1 MYSIYNNSFGPDNV
15 YGHSLDLLRKLIPA
29 GTNQVHLDV
38 GCGFGA
44 IAPHIVAMGLEYV
57 GVDIS
62 AEAVEHLTSQG
73 LEAHLVDINQDRS
86 SLISRLLSI
95 TSGRVIASITIL
107 DTLEHV
113 VAPIEV
119 MRAVRAIAANNSSP
133 IVISVPNVTHT
144 EIASRIVTGNFEY
157 TTDGLL
163 DHTHIIH
170 FSSQTLK
177 SMSAQAGLF
186 EVAASDTTV
195 SYPLR
200 DMHLDLDAPS
210 HHSAY
215 YQLIAHVR
223 RNSDK
228 FSDVYQF
235 VRAFLPGSPLNTSPW
250 YKTFVSQQLRPFLT
264 IVIRTIGTEL
274 YALRDTLLC
283 LSGQTDMDF
292 EVVLIGHNLKIEQQ
306 INIEQLLLKQPGY
319 LRKKIKFLQTNQGG
333 RAFPLNLGY
342 KAASGHYITT
352 LDDDDIVFGNYVEVF
367 RSLHDK
373 MPGRLLRVRCVSQ
386 SVRKSNVEPAPQA
399 SISMGPIQANYP
411 ADFNLLDHL
420 SDNFTPCMSVAY
432 PREIIHTFGLDFDES
447 LSTAEDW
454 DFMMRSYFLLGVA
467 ESPEITCIYRRWTDK
482 ITSAN
487 LHSGDEWEKNRMTII
502 RKHDS
507 LPVIL
512 AKGELRN
519 IRNRYN
525 AASTDPFKHII
536 APDNRLPSLIATEVV
551 TQLKRKSI
559 SAITRRLRFWKR

>member
-1 MYSIYNNSFGPDNV
+1 MYSIYNNSFGPNNV
-15 YGHSLDLLRKLIPA
+15 YGHSLDLLGKLVQP

-44 IAPHIVAMGLEYV
+44 IAPHIAAMGLEYV

-62 AEAVEHLTSQG
+62 VESVEHLTSQG
-73 LEAHLVDINQDRS
+73 FEAHLADINQDCA
-86 SLISRLLSI
+86 SLISLLLSI
-95 TSGRVIASITIL
+95 SSGRVIASITIL

-113 VAPIEV
+113 AAPIEV
-119 MRAVRAIAANNSSP
+119 MRAVRAIAVNNSSP
-133 IVISVPNVTHT
+133 IVVSVPNVTHT
-144 EIASRIVTGNFEY
+144 EIASRIVTGHFEY
-157 TTDGLL
+157 TADGLL
-163 DHTHIIH
+163 DHTHVIH

-223 RNSDK
+223 QHSDK
-228 FSDVYQF
+228 FSDVYQL
-235 VRAFLPGSPLNTSPW
+235 VRAFLPGPPLNTSAW
-250 YKTFVSQQLRPFLT
+250 YKTFDDQQLRPFLS

-292 EVVLIGHNLKIEQQ
+292 EVVLIGHNLKIEHQ
-306 INIEQLLLKQPGY
+306 ISIEQILLNQPRY
-319 LRKKIKFLQTNQGG
+319 LQKKIKFLQTNQGG
-333 RAFPLNLGY
+333 RAHPLNIGY
-342 KAASGHYITT
+342 KVAAGHYITT
-352 LDDDDIVFGNYVEVF
+352 LDDDDIVFGNYVEEF
-367 RSLHDK
+367 RSLYEK
-373 MPGRLLRVRCVSQ
+373 MPGRLLRVRCASQ

-399 SISMGPIQANYP
+399 SISIGPIQSNYP
-411 ADFNLLDHL
+411 ADFNFLDHL

-432 PREIIHTFGLDFDES
+432 PREIIHTFGLEFDES

-454 DFMMRSYFLLGVA
+454 DFMLRSYFLLGIAV
-467 ESPEITCIYRRWTDK
+467 SPVITCIYRRWTDK
-482 ITSAN
+482 TTSAI
-487 LHSGDEWEKNRMTII
+487 LHSKDEWEKNRMLII

-512 AKGELRN
+512 AQGELRN
-519 IRNRYN
+519 IRKLYN
-525 AASTDPFKHII
+525 SASTDPIKHTE
-536 APDNRLPSLIATEVV
+536 ALDNNLPSLIANEVV
-551 TQLKRKSI
+551 TQLNKKVI
-559 SAITRRLRFWKR
+559 SAITRKVKFWKR